1 MTMSKELRT
10 TTVIPVAAPTFAVMV
25 SAPPIGRRPILEH
38 VYANRVPV
46 VGWRVTNNAE
56 PDEID
61 STEPVLIGHMASIE
75 ATIFIELPEGL
86 YELWAGGYYPD
97 IDAAR
102 EWVLVRAQADWDRE
116 HKVCDAA

>member
-1 MTMSKELRT
+1 MTKKLRA

-25 SAPPIGRRPILEH
+25 SVPPIGRRPILEY

-46 VGWRVTNNAE
+46 VGWRVTNSAE

-61 STEPVLIGHMASIE
+61 STEPVLIGHVASIA

-97 IDAAR
+97 VDAAR
-102 EWVLVRAQADWDRE
+102 EWVLKLAQADWDRKHE
-116 HKVCDAA
+116 VREAA